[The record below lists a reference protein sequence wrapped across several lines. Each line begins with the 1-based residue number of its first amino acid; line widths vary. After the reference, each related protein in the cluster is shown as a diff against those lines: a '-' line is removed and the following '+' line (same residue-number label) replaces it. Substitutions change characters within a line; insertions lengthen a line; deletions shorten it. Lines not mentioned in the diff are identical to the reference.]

1 MQIQYNR
8 HSRQRMAQRNV
19 SEQQVRETIEW
30 PDEVLPG
37 DINEETA
44 VRRYGAREIRVVYE
58 EIEPET
64 YLIYTVIKARTLAT

>member
-1 MQIQYNR
+1 
-8 HSRQRMAQRNV
+8 MAQRNI

-30 PDEVLPG
+30 PDEVHPG

-58 EIEPET
+58 ETEPET
-64 YLIYTVIKARTLAT
+64 YLIYTVIKARTTAT